1 MEETG
6 INIQASSSKHQA
18 PIGLFDSGVGG
29 TTIWK
34 EVVALMPNENTLFLA
49 DNKNAPY
56 GEKSKEEIIALCD
69 ANTQFLLA
77 HHAKIIVVACNTA
90 TTNAIS
96 FLRNRYKDVPFIGIE
111 PAIKPA
117 SLQSVTKKIGVLA
130 TRSTLSS
137 DLFAKTSEHWKQEED
152 LEMIEQVGEGLI
164 ELIESGRMESTDM
177 TRLLR
182 KYLLPM
188 VAEGIDYL
196 VLGCTHYPY
205 LLPQIR
211 AILPANI
218 KVIDSGYA
226 VAKQTR
232 KVLAEKGLLQQNT
245 DVMGQ
250 HLWVASGRL
259 DILQQFAP
267 QGMASLQI
275 EKK

>member
-1 MEETG
+1 MSDVTF
-6 INIQASSSKHQA
+6 STA

-34 EVVALMPNENTLFLA
+34 EINALMPNESTLFLA

-56 GEKSKEEIIALCD
+56 GEKTKEEIIALCD

-77 HHAKIIVVACNTA
+77 KKAKIIVVACNTG

-96 FLRNRYKDVPFIGIE
+96 YLRNKYKEVPFIGIE

-130 TRSTLSS
+130 TRSTLAS
-137 DLFAKTSEHWKQEED
+137 DLFAKTSEHLKQEEQV
-152 LEMIEQVGEGLI
+152 EIIEQVGEGLVD
-164 ELIESGRMESTDM
+164 LIEAGRIESPEM
-177 TRLLR
+177 TQLLR
-182 KYLLPM
+182 RHLLPM
-188 VAEGIDYL
+188 VALGIDYL

-205 LLPQIR
+205 LLPQIQQL
-211 AILPANI
+211 IPPHI

-232 KVLAEKGLLQQNT
+232 NILLQHHLLNEDTSMTPSHIWLANGNT
-245 DVMGQ
+245 EV
-250 HLWVASGRL
+250 LK
-259 DILQQFAP
+259 QFAP
-267 QGMASLQI
+267 KEKRLENLQI
-275 EKK
+275 SNF

>member
-1 MEETG
+1 MTH
-6 INIQASSSKHQA
+6 STSRTA

-34 EVVALMPNENTLFLA
+34 EVNALMPNENTLFIA

-56 GEKSKEEIIALCD
+56 GEKTKEEIIALCD
-69 ANTQFLLA
+69 ANTRF
-77 HHAKIIVVACNTA
+77 
-90 TTNAIS
+90 TNAIS
-96 FLRNRYKDVPFIGIE
+96 YLRNKYKEVPFIGIE

-130 TRSTLSS
+130 TRSTLAS
-137 DLFAKTSEHWKQEED
+137 DLFAKTSEHLKQEEQV
-152 LEMIEQVGEGLI
+152 EIIEQVGEGLVD
-164 ELIESGRMESTDM
+164 LIEAGRIKSPEM
-177 TRLLR
+177 TLLLR

-205 LLPQIR
+205 LLPQIQEL
-211 AILPANI
+211 IPPHI

-232 KVLAEKGLLQQNT
+232 NILSQHHLLNDDATAEA
-245 DVMGQ
+245 Q
-250 HLWVASGRL
+250 HLWLANGKVEV
-259 DILQQFAP
+259 LQQFAP
-267 QGMASLQI
+267 KNVEHLKISTF
-275 EKK
+275 

>member
-1 MEETG
+1 MTRLT
-6 INIQASSSKHQA
+6 SRTA

-34 EVVALMPNENTLFLA
+34 EVNTLMPNENTLFIA

-56 GEKSKEEIIALCD
+56 GEKTKEEIIALCD
-69 ANTQFLLA
+69 ANTRFLLENSV
-77 HHAKIIVVACNTA
+77 KIIVVACNTA

-96 FLRNRYKDVPFIGIE
+96 YLRKTYKEVPFIGIE

-130 TRSTLSS
+130 TRSTLAS
-137 DLFAKTSEHWKQEED
+137 DLFDKTSEHLKQEEQV
-152 LEMIEQVGEGLI
+152 EIIEQVGEGLVD
-164 ELIESGRMESTDM
+164 LIEAGRINSPEM
-177 TRLLR
+177 TQLLH

-205 LLPQIR
+205 LLVQIR
-211 AILPANI
+211 AIIPSHI
-218 KVIDSGYA
+218 RVIDSGYA

-232 KVLAEKGLLQQNT
+232 NILSQHHLLNDDSRAEA
-245 DVMGQ
+245 Q
-250 HLWVASGRL
+250 HLWLANGNIDV
-259 DILQQFAP
+259 LQQFAP
-267 QGMASLQI
+267 KDIKHLKISTF
-275 EKK
+275 

>member
-1 MEETG
+1 MTH
-6 INIQASSSKHQA
+6 STSRTA

-34 EVVALMPNENTLFLA
+34 EVNALMPNENTLFIA

-56 GEKSKEEIIALCD
+56 GEKTKEEIIALCD
-69 ANTQFLLA
+69 ANTRFLLENN
-77 HHAKIIVVACNTA
+77 AKIIVVACNTG

-96 FLRNRYKDVPFIGIE
+96 YLRNKYKEVPFIGIE

-130 TRSTLSS
+130 TRSTLAS
-137 DLFAKTSEHWKQEED
+137 DLFAKTSEHLKQEELVD
-152 LEMIEQVGEGLI
+152 LI
-164 ELIESGRMESTDM
+164 EAGRIKSPEM
-177 TRLLR
+177 TLLLR

-205 LLPQIR
+205 LLPQIQEL
-211 AILPANI
+211 IPSHI

-232 KVLAEKGLLQQNT
+232 NILSQHHLLNDDATAET
-245 DVMGQ
+245 Q
-250 HLWVASGRL
+250 HLWLANGKVEV
-259 DILQQFAP
+259 LQQFAP
-267 QGMASLQI
+267 KNVEHLKISTF
-275 EKK
+275 

>member
-1 MEETG
+1 MKNAELLT
-6 INIQASSSKHQA
+6 A

-34 EVVALMPNENTLFLA
+34 EINALMPNENTLFLA

-56 GEKSKEEIIALCD
+56 GEKTKEEIIALCD
-69 ANTQFLLA
+69 ANTRFLLENN
-77 HHAKIIVVACNTA
+77 AKIIVVACNTG

-96 FLRNRYKDVPFIGIE
+96 YLRNKYKEVPFIGIE

-130 TRSTLSS
+130 TRSTLAS
-137 DLFAKTSEHWKQEED
+137 DLFAKTSEHLKQEEQV
-152 LEMIEQVGEGLI
+152 EIIEQVGEGLVD
-164 ELIESGRMESTDM
+164 LIEAGRIKSPEM
-177 TRLLR
+177 TLLLR

-205 LLPQIR
+205 LLPQIQEL
-211 AILPANI
+211 IPPHI

-232 KVLAEKGLLQQNT
+232 NILSQHHLLNDDATAEA
-245 DVMGQ
+245 Q
-250 HLWVASGRL
+250 HLWLANGKVEV
-259 DILQQFAP
+259 LQQFAP
-267 QGMASLQI
+267 KNVKHLKISTF
-275 EKK
+275 